1 MEITRIGAKRFFCHS
16 SVMWLNTESVPEAFP
31 PPSLPLA
38 VIISVSSHS
47 LSSVTYYF
55 SLCFISPFIAS
66 IFNMTHLRVS
76 FYGVTRNLA
85 LCLSSVTRAFYLT
98 FINSF
103 ILLKK
108 KHPVSTLFFLSLS
121 DGPSRSLS
129 HSPFTLLS
137 LGVLFKL
144 FHSRCTLLWLCQTA
158 HPPFVYVYLLYVFLY
173 LNIHLSFTLTPFPS
187 LFLLILPA
195 FLDILRFR
203 VALQSL
209 TAPLWHWSFLDL
221 RGAGSWKLSTGK
233 REYIFALRLSQRH
246 VIVK

>member
-31 PPSLPLA
+31 PLPLA

-85 LCLSSVTRAFYLT
+85 LYLSSVTRTFYLT

-108 KHPVSTLFFLSLS
+108 NILCPLSSFFLSQMGPVAHFLTLPSPSSLLECYLS
-121 DGPSRSLS
+121 CFTVVAPCSDCVKRSTPPLYMCIYCMHFCIS
-129 HSPFTLLS
+129 IYTYPLL
-137 LGVLFKL
+137 
-144 FHSRCTLLWLCQTA
+144 
-158 HPPFVYVYLLYVFLY
+158 
-173 LNIHLSFTLTPFPS
+173 
-187 LFLLILPA
+187 
-195 FLDILRFR
+195 
-203 VALQSL
+203 
-209 TAPLWHWSFLDL
+209 
-221 RGAGSWKLSTGK
+221 
-233 REYIFALRLSQRH
+233 
-246 VIVK
+246 